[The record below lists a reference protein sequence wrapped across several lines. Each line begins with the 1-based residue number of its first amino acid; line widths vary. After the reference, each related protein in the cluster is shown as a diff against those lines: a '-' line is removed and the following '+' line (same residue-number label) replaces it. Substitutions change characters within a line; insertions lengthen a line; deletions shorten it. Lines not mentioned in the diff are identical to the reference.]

1 MRNQVGGPNR
11 KPRRGG
17 PAGFLARR
25 MGLWSSPPSQYCNND
40 PAISFQ
46 KFQGERSATHV
57 KGRRCVADL
66 GSLPLW
72 IPADAA
78 CQLAALR
85 LTPFRK
91 ATVDSF
97 LSAAFSSLRL
107 VVNSRTI
114 SSRPS
119 SSAHAIKVP
128 YRAIS

>member
-1 MRNQVGGPNR
+1 MGNQTGGPNR
-11 KPRRGG
+11 KPRRGRQR
-17 PAGFLARR
+17 GFWLGVW
-25 MGLWSSPPSQYCNND
+25 GLWSSPPSQYSNND

-46 KFQGERSATHV
+46 KFWGNAARHASKA
-57 KGRRCVADL
+57 GVALQISD
-66 GSLPLW
+66 SLPLW